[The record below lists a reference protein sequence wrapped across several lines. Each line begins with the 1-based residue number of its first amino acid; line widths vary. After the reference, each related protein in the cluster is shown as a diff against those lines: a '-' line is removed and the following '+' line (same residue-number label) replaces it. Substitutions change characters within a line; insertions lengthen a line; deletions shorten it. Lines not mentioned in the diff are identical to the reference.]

1 MFFLPL
7 FVFSLCPCVFVD
19 PSKNATL
26 CLCAV
31 CAAGRGREQS
41 TDYAPLEEN
50 KKTKTGPHLLPVSF
64 KRPRPRASAPAPQ
77 TMGRLF
83 LETLS
88 EGDAGAVY
96 TCACGAEVASAS
108 ALVWEVRRERIG
120 DASPRVAHPSPG
132 TIVSCQ

>member
-1 MFFLPL
+1 MRH
-7 FVFSLCPCVFVD
+7 S
-19 PSKNATL
+19 
-26 CLCAV
+26 
-31 CAAGRGREQS
+31 
-41 TDYAPLEEN
+41 
-50 KKTKTGPHLLPVSF
+50 KKTKKQ
-64 KRPRPRASAPAPQ
+64 KRDHTFCPFPSSAHAPAPPRLPPQ